1 MMRVDTLH
9 HIETPEGVE
18 LSLRCAGPMARGLAY
33 LVDMGIRSVVF
44 FALMAMFA
52 YLGGSSMGLTLLAL
66 FLLEW
71 FYPMLFEVLW
81 RGRTPG
87 KRALGLVVVRDDG
100 LPVDWGSSALRNLLR
115 TADFLPAM
123 FGAAYVSMLASKS
136 FKRLGDFAA
145 GTIVVYA
152 STELAQSWIAKASTV
167 QPHAPV
173 QPLTL
178 DEQRAVIA
186 FASRAR
192 LLGPAR
198 ADELAAVAAQTLDG
212 RTHASASPTERV
224 VAVATWLRESG
235 RSASNAGDSA

>member
-1 MMRVDTLH
+1 MRVDTLH

-18 LSLRCAGPMARGLAY
+18 LSLRCAGPLLRGVAYGIDFFIRGVAIFLLAIMLAY
-33 LVDMGIRSVVF
+33 LGNGSQFGILLIVVF
-44 FALMAMFA
+44 LM
-52 YLGGSSMGLTLLAL
+52 
-66 FLLEW
+66 EW
-71 FYPMLFEVLW
+71 FYPVLFEVLW
-81 RGRTPG
+81 HGRTPG

-100 LPVDWGSSALRNLLR
+100 LPVDWGASFLRNLLR

-123 FGAAYVSMLASKS
+123 FGAAYISMLASKS
-136 FKRLGDFAA
+136 FKRLGDLAA
-145 GTIVVYA
+145 GTIVVHSA
-152 STELAQSWIAKASTV
+152 AEVAQSWTPPKGKV

-173 QPLTL
+173 LPLTL

-192 LLGPAR
+192 MLGPAR

-212 RTHASASPTERV
+212 RTHASGTPTERV

-235 RSASNAGDSA
+235 HTSGDVGDGS